1 MSHRSIRYTSSPLL
15 ASKTP
20 PGRSKL
26 IVGVIAAAFL
36 GLGARAAYVQV
47 IDNAFFQ
54 RQGEV
59 RFARTLDLP
68 AYRGKL
74 LDRNGLILAS
84 SVPAASIWAI
94 PEDVKQDDPQVRAQL
109 KELAKLMETPLPSLI
124 AKLAEEDKTF
134 VWLKRQ
140 LDWEV
145 GEKITALG
153 ITGIYLRKEYK
164 RQYPEGE
171 SSAHVDGFTNVEDKG
186 QEGMELAFNDL
197 LAGKAGSRRVIK
209 DRMGRV
215 VEGVGEIVPP
225 MDGRDMQLSID
236 SKVQFFAYQKLRDQ
250 VIAHKAKAG
259 SVVVLDAIT
268 GEVLALANYPSYVP
282 DKRQNLTGEQL
293 RNRALTDTF
302 EPGSTMKPFTIGLA
316 LNSGRV
322 RPGTVV
328 DTTPGRVTIT
338 GSTISDTH
346 NYGALTVEGV
356 IQKSSNVGTTK
367 LAMQMPA
374 REMWETFSAAGFG
387 QKPQIA
393 FPGAVSGRLRAYKTW
408 RPIEQATM
416 SYGYGLSASLF
427 QMARSYTVFAHDGQ
441 IITATMLKSNQP
453 ALGVPVFSP
462 QTAAQVRKMLQM
474 AAGPGGTGQRAQTQ
488 GYSVGGKS
496 GTARKQIGK
505 TYATGKYRAWFTG
518 MAPIDKPRIIVAV
531 MVDEPNNGTYYGGT
545 VAAPV
550 FSEVVQ
556 QTLRMMGVPPDM
568 AVKPQIVADVLEE
581 TQ

>member
-1 MSHRSIRYTSSPLL
+1 M
-15 ASKTP
+15 
-20 PGRSKL
+20 
-26 IVGVIAAAFL
+26 
-36 GLGARAAYVQV
+36 
-47 IDNAFFQ
+47 
-54 RQGEV
+54 
-59 RFARTLDLP
+59 
-68 AYRGKL
+68 
-74 LDRNGLILAS
+74 
-84 SVPAASIWAI
+84 
-94 PEDVKQDDPQVRAQL
+94 
-109 KELAKLMETPLPSLI
+109 
-124 AKLAEEDKTF
+124 
-134 VWLKRQ
+134 
-140 LDWEV
+140 
-145 GEKITALG
+145 
-153 ITGIYLRKEYK
+153 
-164 RQYPEGE
+164 
-171 SSAHVDGFTNVEDKG
+171 
-186 QEGMELAFNDL
+186 
-197 LAGKAGSRRVIK
+197 
-209 DRMGRV
+209 
-215 VEGVGEIVPP
+215 
-225 MDGRDMQLSID
+225 
-236 SKVQFFAYQKLRDQ
+236 
-250 VIAHKAKAG
+250 
-259 SVVVLDAIT
+259 
-268 GEVLALANYPSYVP
+268 LALANYPSYVP

-293 RNRALTDTF
+293 RNRAMTDTF

-316 LNSGRV
+316 LDSGRV
-322 RPGTVV
+322 RPGTIV
-328 DTTPGRVTIT
+328 DTTPGRLTIT

-416 SYGYGLSASLF
+416 SYGYGLSASMF

-441 IITATMLKSNQP
+441 IITATMLKSDQP
-453 ALGVPVFSP
+453 ALGVPVFSEK
-462 QTAAQVRKMLQM
+462 TAAQVRKMLQM

-496 GTARKQIGK
+496 GTARKQVGK
-505 TYATGKYRAWFTG
+505 NYASGKYRAWFTG

-568 AVKPQIVADVLEE
+568 AVKPQIVADVAEE
-581 TQ
+581 TL